1 MNDVAV
7 ALISILATSL
17 LAWLVGVR
25 VSHHWDEARRRRES
39 DMAALQAFYA
49 AYGKFFEAWKLWDTF
64 LRNHRTLHRTEGAQR
79 GNGPIPLE
87 DPTAWSILELAAE
100 AESSFE
106 SILVKLASE
115 GGDQD
120 SSRTQLLAA
129 FRQGAQS
136 LREAMRDG
144 RALTWKAQPTS
155 PSDNTEASRTQR
167 RLDYRRY
174 RSFKALSLYA
184 AHLLETG
191 GSLLPSERHTRDGN
205 PWRLRVRRYLIGPG
219 LEPSLAT
226 SRPVASLIAMTVTQG
241 VAPRWW
247 EIAERELLLPPVDEK

>member
-1 MNDVAV
+1 MSDLAV
-7 ALISILATSL
+7 ALVSVLATSV
-17 LAWLVGVR
+17 LAWIVGVR
-25 VSHHWDEARRRRES
+25 VTHRWDEARRRRES

-49 AYGKFFEAWKLWDTF
+49 AYGKFFEAWKVWDTF
-64 LRNHRTLHRTEGAQR
+64 LRNHRAVLGANDARHDR
-79 GNGPIPLE
+79 GPLPLE
-87 DPTAWSILELAAE
+87 DQTAWSILRLAAE

-115 GGDQD
+115 GGDEA
-120 SSRTQLLAA
+120 SSRTHLLAA

-155 PSDNTEASRTQR
+155 WSDKTEASRNQR
-167 RLDYRRY
+167 LLDYRKY
-174 RSFKALSLYA
+174 RAFKALSLYA

-191 GSLLPSERHTRDGN
+191 GSPAPMETGVRDKNSWSVRARRRLL
-205 PWRLRVRRYLIGPG
+205 GPG

-247 EIAERELLLPPVDEK
+247 EIAEREFLLPPVDGT